1 MVRVVTVGEE
11 SGNLGEML
19 DNLAEHYDEEIT
31 ELTDTV
37 TSLIEPMLFLGMAL
51 VVGTLVVAL
60 LYPVLTAASQI
71 N

>member
-11 SGNLGEML
+11 SGSLGEML
-19 DNLAEHYDEEIT
+19 ENLAEHYDEEIT

-37 TSLIEPMLFLGMAL
+37 TSLIEPILFLGMAL

-60 LYPVLTAASQI
+60 LCPVLTAASQI